1 MQRRLLDYAV
11 ISLKG
16 IAMGAADAVPG
27 VSGGTIAFISGIY
40 EELIKTISG
49 VNLSLFK
56 TLKKEGF
63 SAFWTQLN
71 GNFIVAL
78 LSGIIIS
85 YVSFMRLAKYLIEN
99 HPILIWSFFFG
110 LIVASIFFVG
120 KQINKWNAGVVV
132 SIILGALAAYY
143 ITTLPTMAD
152 NNSSLFL
159 FFAGA
164 LAICAMILPGI
175 SGSFILVILGA
186 YKTLSDAL
194 HDFDVKKI
202 EDFSDKFKNNLDVK
216 KIAVFTFG
224 AIVGLLSFSHILKWL
239 FKHYHNITLAL
250 LTGFIFGSLNKIWPW
265 KLTDEVI
272 EKSSGKILA
281 FSDISELG
289 TLSVYQQ
296 QMNDFESYKMVSEKS
311 IMAFQYSEINDYIDP
326 QVLPAIILMVV
337 GFLTI
342 FILEKIGSKKQ

>member
-1 MQRRLLDYAV
+1 MQRHFSDYVV

-40 EELIKTISG
+40 EELITTISG
-49 VNLSLFK
+49 INLSLFR
-56 TLKKEGF
+56 TLKKEGII
-63 SAFWTQLN
+63 AFWKLLN
-71 GNFIVAL
+71 GNFILSL
-78 LSGIIIS
+78 LLGILVS
-85 YVSFMRLAKYLIEN
+85 YLTFMRIAKYLIEH

-120 KQINKWNAGVVV
+120 KQIKAWNVPT
-132 SIILGALAAYY
+132 IIGLVLGALAAYY
-143 ITTLPTMAD
+143 ITSLPSMA
-152 NNSSLFL
+152 SSEQPLFL

-194 HDFDVKKI
+194 HDFDLKKVG
-202 EDFSDKFKNNLDVK
+202 L
-216 KIAVFTFG
+216 FTLG
-224 AIVGLLSFSHILKWL
+224 AFIGLLSFSHVLKWL
-239 FKHYHNITLAL
+239 FKHYHNITLAI

-265 KLTDEVI
+265 KVVLTWREI
-272 EKSSGKILA
+272 SNGKLVPV
-281 FSDISELG
+281 L
-289 TLSVYQQ
+289 
-296 QMNDFESYKMVSEKS
+296 EKS
-311 IMAFQYSEINDYIDP
+311 ISPSTYNGDP
-326 QVLPAIILMVV
+326 QLVFAISLMVI

-342 FILEKIGSKKQ
+342 FILEKLGSKKV